1 MQFSPPASFC
11 PVDPNVGLAACTD
24 LLGVG
29 QGSPTKGIR
38 TRKLV
43 IPNYQDVASLYGQL
57 ASVESGGVMKY
68 VRFRYPDDSKVQ
80 IHDPTSLGYRAFAV
94 SWWGSDLDTGYKY
107 VKGQFFWGAKGNKMP
122 RAFVLWPTYN
132 TTEEYANVFT
142 MFDESIENH
151 VAWETGFNPT
161 VTQTIAI
168 PEIQANGAEVTVQI
182 AVVDVNKDT
191 RTVTLTVEAGGVS
204 EARVLTVPNSRDLL
218 NLEEFVLENVPAGT
232 DEVTITLESP
242 DQTGDSAAMIGAAVN
257 YECELDVP

>member
-1 MQFSPPASFC
+1 M
-11 PVDPNVGLAACTD
+11 
-24 LLGVG
+24 
-29 QGSPTKGIR
+29 
-38 TRKLV
+38 
-43 IPNYQDVASLYGQL
+43 
-57 ASVESGGVMKY
+57 
-68 VRFRYPDDSKVQ
+68 
-80 IHDPTSLGYRAFAV
+80 
-94 SWWGSDLDTGYKY
+94 
-107 VKGQFFWGAKGNKMP
+107 
-122 RAFVLWPTYN
+122 
-132 TTEEYANVFT
+132 
-142 MFDESIENH
+142 
-151 VAWETGFNPT
+151 AWETGFNLS

-168 PEIQANGAEVTVQI
+168 PEVQANGAEVTVQI

>member
-1 MQFSPPASFC
+1 M
-11 PVDPNVGLAACTD
+11 TD

-43 IPNYQDVASLYGQL
+43 IPNYQDVDSLYGQL

-68 VRFRYPDDSKVQ
+68 VRFRYPNNTNVQ
-80 IHDPTSLGYRAFAV
+80 IYAPTSPAYRTFAV
-94 SWWGSDLDTGYKY
+94 NWWGSELDTGYKY
-107 VKGQFFWGAKGNKMP
+107 VKGQFFWGAKGNKQP

-142 MFDESIENH
+142 TFGESIENH
-151 VAWETGFNPT
+151 VAWEAGFNPS

-168 PEIQANGAEVTVQI
+168 PEVQANGADITVQI
-182 AVVDVNKDT
+182 ALVDVNKDS
-191 RTVTLTVEAGGVS
+191 RSVILTVEAGSVS
-204 EARVLTVPNSRDLL
+204 ETRIITVPNARDLL
-218 NLEEFVLENVPAGT
+218 NLETFVLSGVPGMT

-242 DQTGDSAAMIGAAVN
+242 VLSGEYPFGGDSTAMIGAAVN
-257 YECELDVP
+257 YPCEIAAP